1 MGDGVFLANR
11 SRSNAMNPRDLS
23 SETPGQDVQDNI
35 RIDDETAGALDFE
48 KADWDAIES
57 GGGLPDNRPA
67 QGELP
72 GEDDD
77 NPFQESDEA
86 LPDDRE
92 ESALRRDP
100 SKEGS
105 RFGEV

>member
-1 MGDGVFLANR
+1 MK
-11 SRSNAMNPRDLS
+11 PRDHS
-23 SETPGQDVQDNI
+23 SEPARPDADDT
-35 RIDDETAGALDFE
+35 RIDEEIAETLDSE

-57 GGGLPDNRPA
+57 GGGAPDNRPVD
-67 QGELP
+67 GDLP

-77 NPFQESDEA
+77 NPFQDSDEA

-92 ESALRRDP
+92 EAALRRDP